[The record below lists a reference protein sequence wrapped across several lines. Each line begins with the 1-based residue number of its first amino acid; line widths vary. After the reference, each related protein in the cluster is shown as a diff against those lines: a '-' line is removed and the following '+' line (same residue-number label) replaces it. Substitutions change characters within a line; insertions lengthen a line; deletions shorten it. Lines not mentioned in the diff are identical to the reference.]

1 MSDNVPPGA
10 GKRALGL
17 MQHWYYHVP
26 DLLLAAVSYLIVARL
41 ALLPFGAD
49 GALIVRALNALT
61 APVVAGVAAMTPR
74 LLPSPA
80 VLLAALAWLYAARV
94 VLRAAMAATGL
105 RLS

>member
-1 MSDNVPPGA
+1 
-10 GKRALGL
+10 

-49 GALIVRALNALT
+49 RALIVRALNALT

-74 LLPSPA
+74 LLPFPA

-94 VLRAAMAATGL
+94 VLRTAMAATGL